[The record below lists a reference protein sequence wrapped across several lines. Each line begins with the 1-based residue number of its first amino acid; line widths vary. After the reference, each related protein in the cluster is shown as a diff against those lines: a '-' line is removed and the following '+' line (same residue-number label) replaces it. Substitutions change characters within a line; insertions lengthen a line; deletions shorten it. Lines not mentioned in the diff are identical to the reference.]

1 MRTFKSPLEKTQATV
16 GRFCAALCVL
26 FVTGTARTLADPRCV
41 ACHPGEVAAYAQS
54 SMAHSLSESA
64 AVPAGSFQHD
74 FSGTKF
80 SILSDASGITQQ
92 YSRSGHSGSYPVA
105 YVIGS
110 GKHAYGFL
118 VRISGHL
125 FQSPLSYYSR
135 AGIWD
140 VAPGYEKTSDP
151 DFTRPVTLE
160 CLLCHSGNPRILPD
174 TLNTYAPAPF
184 LEESIGCD
192 RCHGAVESHLKNPVR
207 ATIVNPSRLAGAAR
221 DSVCEQ
227 CHLNGEIRIPNPGKT
242 FADFRPG
249 QRIEE
254 TYTIYVSHDSG
265 NGQVKVVSHSEQLA
279 LSACARNSE
288 GKLWCGTCHN
298 PHDANP
304 QTAAFF
310 RLRCLT
316 CHGASLEA
324 SHAAPG
330 RDCVACHMPRLPA
343 RDGGHT
349 AFTDHRIRRRPSEP
363 APPGPAGLVAWR
375 EPDPALRDRNLALA
389 LVAWAYLNQ
398 SQAEMTRGYQML
410 TSVEGQFPDDVDVLT
425 SLGSVQLHI
434 HQPTEALRRFQKV
447 LVLRPNCASCQVNA
461 ASALIQLGNDSE
473 AIRHLTRALELD
485 PLFQPAVVTLSSL
498 YRRQGQLAQAAE
510 VSLRYQRAMSNSDH
524 SQ

>member
-1 MRTFKSPLEKTQATV
+1 
-16 GRFCAALCVL
+16 
-26 FVTGTARTLADPRCV
+26 
-41 ACHPGEVAAYAQS
+41 
-54 SMAHSLSESA
+54 MAHSLSESA
-64 AVPAGSFQHD
+64 PVPAGSFQHD

-92 YSRSGHSGSYPVA
+92 YARSGHSGRYSVA
-105 YVIGS
+105 FVIGS

-125 FQSPLSYYSR
+125 FQSPLSYYSK

-140 VAPGYEKTSDP
+140 VAPGYEKTSNP
-151 DFTRPVTLE
+151 DFARPVTLE
-160 CLLCHSGNPRILPD
+160 CLLCHSGSPRILPG
-174 TLNTYAPAPF
+174 TLNTYAPVPF
-184 LEESIGCD
+184 LEESISCD
-192 RCHGAVESHLKNPVR
+192 RCHGPVESHLKNPAR
-207 ATIVNPSRLAGAAR
+207 ATIVNPLRLTGAAR

-227 CHLNGEIRIPNPGKT
+227 CHLTGEIRIPNPGKT

-254 TYTIYVSHDSG
+254 AYTIYVSHASE

-279 LSACARNSE
+279 LSACARNS
-288 GKLWCGTCHN
+288 GGNLWCGTCHN
-298 PHDANP
+298 PHDTTP

-310 RLRCLT
+310 RSRCLT
-316 CHGASLEA
+316 CHGASLET

-349 AFTDHRIRRRPSEP
+349 AFTDHRIRRRPTDP
-363 APPGPAGLVAWR
+363 APAGPAGLVAWR
-375 EPDPALRDRNLALA
+375 EPGPDLRDRNLALA
-389 LVAWAYLNQ
+389 LVAWAYVNQ
-398 SQAEMTRGYQML
+398 SQADMTRGYQMI
-410 TSVEGQFPDDVDVLT
+410 TSVERQFPGDLDVLT

-434 HQPTEALRRFQKV
+434 HQPAEALRRFEKV
-447 LVLRPNCASCQVNA
+447 LSLRPDSAAYHVNA

-473 AIRHLTRALELD
+473 AIRHLARALVLD

-498 YRRQGQLAQAAE
+498 YRRQGQLAQAAD
-510 VSLRYQRAMSNSDH
+510 VSLRYQRAMSTSDPSH
-524 SQ
+524 